1 MASAKPVRPTGNHLL
16 DRLPAAELD
25 RLLADADIVRFPAKT
40 ELYGIGAIGQ
50 PIYFPIDGVF
60 SLLLPLKDGHQVEV
74 AVADSEGML
83 GIPQVLGM
91 ESQPLRAVAQVEGAC
106 VRVPSE
112 KFLAVLRGAGAID
125 ALVRRYLAVA
135 WQSANQNIACNLRHT
150 VRERA
155 CRWLLVVHDRARV
168 DEFDITQEMLAEMV
182 GASRQKVTVVAGGL
196 QQAGYISYQR
206 GRVRVSDRAGLES
219 VSCECYRVLKK
230 AYEFLTS

>member
-1 MASAKPVRPTGNHLL
+1 MSRAKLGRPTGNHLL

-25 RLLADADIVRFPAKT
+25 RLLADADLVRFPTKS

-50 PIYFPIDGVF
+50 PIYFPTHGVY
-60 SLLLPLKDGHQVEV
+60 SLMLPLKEGHQVEV
-74 AVADSEGML
+74 AVADSDGML

-91 ESQPLRAVAQVEGAC
+91 ETQPLRAVTQVEGAC
-106 VRVPSE
+106 VRVPSDR
-112 KFLAVLRGAGAID
+112 FLAVLRGAGALD
-125 ALVRRYLAVA
+125 ALVRRFLAVS

-155 CRWLLVVHDRARV
+155 CRWLLVVHDRAGA

-206 GRVRVSDRAGLES
+206 GRVRVRDRAGLES
-219 VSCECYRVLKK
+219 VSCECYKVLKK
-230 AYEFLTS
+230 AYELLTS